1 MPIRPSA
8 PALAILLM
16 LSSWTLPLA
25 SQAPGAPRPK
35 ASTLTFNGTPF
46 HLRWSKDGQ
55 YEFTPAGQEDLNR
68 WSEMVTVWRY
78 AAIKDGEA
86 LAGQANR
93 TLGAYKGAN
102 GRILR
107 TNSTP
112 RTASKPAEHFIAAF
126 LGNASLVEFTA
137 ARFVLV
143 DGQGAAVIYSR
154 RAYGKPAKPDLGPW
168 VSQNGAAVEQR
179 LMAFDL
185 RPVLASLPR

>member
-1 MPIRPSA
+1 MPLCSIRLLCL
-8 PALAILLM
+8 ALAASLA
-16 LSSWTLPLA
+16 PLA
-25 SQAPGAPRPK
+25 GQGAKSP
-35 ASTLTFNGTPF
+35 AATLSFNGTPF
-46 HLRWSKDGQ
+46 HLRWSKEGQ
-55 YEFTPAGQEDLNR
+55 FEFTPAGQEDLQR

-78 AAIKDGEA
+78 PAVKDGEA

-93 TLGAYKGAN
+93 TLGAYKGAQ
-102 GRILR
+102 GKILR

-112 RTASKPAEHFIAAF
+112 RTPSKPAEHFIAAF
-126 LGNASLVEFTA
+126 LGGPGVVEFTA

-168 VSQNGAAVEQR
+168 VAGNGAAMEQK

-185 RPVLASLPR
+185 RLALAALPR

>member
-1 MPIRPSA
+1 MLRLRSSA
-8 PALAILLM
+8 LCILSCASPWSPA
-16 LSSWTLPLA
+16 
-25 SQAPGAPRPK
+25 QAPKSPTPK
-35 ASTLTFNGTPF
+35 PATLAFQGTTF

-55 YEFTPAGQEDLNR
+55 FEFTPAGQEDLQA
-68 WSEMVTVWRY
+68 WTEMVTVWRY
-78 AAIKDGEA
+78 PAVKDGEA

-93 TLGAYKGAN
+93 TLGAYKGAQ

-112 RTASKPAEHFIAAF
+112 RTAAKPAEHFIAAF
-126 LGNASLVEFTA
+126 LGGPSVLEFTA

-168 VSQNGAAVEQR
+168 VSRHGAEVEQK

-185 RPVLASLPR
+185 RPVLAALPR

>member
-1 MPIRPSA
+1 MTFRSLLVIAATTFLLQASPPQARPPASA
-8 PALAILLM
+8 
-16 LSSWTLPLA
+16 
-25 SQAPGAPRPK
+25 
-35 ASTLTFNGTPF
+35 TLTFNGTTF

-55 YEFTPAGQEDLNR
+55 SEFTPAGQEDLQR

-78 AAIKDGEA
+78 PAIRDGEA

-102 GRILR
+102 GKVLR

-112 RTASKPAEHFIAAF
+112 RTAAKPAEHFIAAF
-126 LGNASLVEFTA
+126 LGNPSLVEFTA

-143 DGQGAAVIYSR
+143 DGVGAAVIYSR

-168 VSQNGAAVEQR
+168 ASQHGASVEQK

-185 RPVLASLPR
+185 RPVLARLPR

>member
-1 MPIRPSA
+1 MPRRFIAALLAPVCTCVPSPAQSTQARPPASA
-8 PALAILLM
+8 
-16 LSSWTLPLA
+16 
-25 SQAPGAPRPK
+25 
-35 ASTLTFNGTPF
+35 TLTFNGTTF

-55 YEFTPAGQEDLNR
+55 AEFTPAGQEDLQR

-78 AAIKDGEA
+78 PALRDGEA

-102 GRILR
+102 GKVLR

-112 RTASKPAEHFIAAF
+112 RTAAKPAEHFIAAF
-126 LGNASLVEFTA
+126 LGSPSLVEFTA

-143 DGQGAAVIYSR
+143 DGAGAAVIYSR

-168 VSQNGAAVEQR
+168 VAQHGASVEQK
-179 LMAFDL
+179 LMAFEL
-185 RPVLASLPR
+185 RPVLARLPR